1 MHLWCQQIM
10 AFICPQRLKY
20 DLCYREERKNKDMI
34 KSFRRPNGDVRLNER
49 LHHKIL
55 LHFLEQQIN
64 IYRIRWTTL
73 RWRPTRQE
81 IHLWCRQIMTFICP
95 QRLEYDLCYMEE
107 RKNKDIIKS
116 FRSPNGDVRL
126 NERLHHKILLNFLE
140 QQINM

>member
-55 LHFLEQQIN
+55 LHFFSLFFQCWLSTNMCLTMCFFVLLIPFVAMFLSLQPAHHVWGLGSSRGKCCYFDKAHIHSLSLSLSLS
-64 IYRIRWTTL
+64 IYIY
-73 RWRPTRQE
+73 
-81 IHLWCRQIMTFICP
+81 I
-95 QRLEYDLCYMEE
+95 
-107 RKNKDIIKS
+107 
-116 FRSPNGDVRL
+116 
-126 NERLHHKILLNFLE
+126 
-140 QQINM
+140 